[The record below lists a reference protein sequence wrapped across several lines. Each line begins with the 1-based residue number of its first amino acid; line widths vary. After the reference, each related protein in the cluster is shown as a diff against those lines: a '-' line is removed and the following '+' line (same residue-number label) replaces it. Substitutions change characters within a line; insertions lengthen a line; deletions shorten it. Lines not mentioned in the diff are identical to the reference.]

1 MKMTTD
7 ILPEITTPD
16 HNIEICGSTR
26 TVPRTRPQSTRSM
39 VAGPNERKNMKSIST
54 VVALAC
60 GLATFT
66 GCKQNAAPQADDSFA
81 KYGQEFK
88 GKIGRTYAE
97 SQEWY
102 PETKKPN
109 PGTPNVLI
117 ILLDDVGYSQ
127 LGSYGGLIQTPNI
140 DALAAD
146 GLRYNNFHTTALC
159 SPSRATLMAARNPHR
174 IGLGSHALT
183 AMGFPGYNG
192 TPPESA
198 KSIAKDFQHAG
209 YETFALGKWDHTPL
223 PEASQ
228 SGPFLHW
235 ASGEGFDHYYGF
247 MAADAD
253 DYRSLLWNDHRPT
266 ENWVG
271 KPGYHLTIDLAD
283 RAIDSFT
290 SHASI
295 YPDRPF
301 LLFWAPSA
309 MHSPHQVEKKY
320 IDMYKGKFD
329 MGWDKAREMIFAKQM
344 EMKLLPAGTKLSN
357 GIPEIPRWDSLS
369 AEQKKLYIRQM
380 EVFAGMLTQTDEQI
394 GRMISALKRTGQYDN
409 TLIILTSDN
418 GTSGEGGLNG
428 TFNESRV
435 INAQQTTL
443 EENMKHY
450 DEWGGPNTYPHY
462 HAGWAMAG
470 NTPFKYCKQIVHN
483 GGVADPLIITWPKG
497 IKAKGEIRNQYSF
510 ITDIM
515 ATALEATGTQFM
527 DEIDGVKQMPI
538 DGKSLLYSFDNAAA
552 PSART
557 EQYYEQLGNRA
568 MYKDGWKAVTI
579 HGNRMPW
586 IVGGTFPFD
595 KDVWE
600 LYNLN
605 EDFSETN
612 NLAASNPAKLAELQ
626 KLWDEQAWKNNV
638 YPLYDNVAN
647 RLAKQFS
654 RAFGDRKIFTYY
666 WPGAQRI
673 PEAVSAPIKNTSHTI
688 ETTLDLKGNEE
699 GVIVACGGVNGGYT
713 LFIADH
719 KLHYEYNDLN
729 VHRYAI
735 VSPILPTGKVDLK
748 FNFIKTGMLKG
759 TGELWVNGKKV
770 AEGPLDHTVPGSFS
784 LSETFDVGVD
794 NGTPVSNNYKQ
805 KDHFPFSG
813 QIDKVTIS
821 ITAPD
826 TDLVKEAAETEIVD

>member
-1 MKMTTD
+1 MK
-7 ILPEITTPD
+7 
-16 HNIEICGSTR
+16 N
-26 TVPRTRPQSTRSM
+26 
-39 VAGPNERKNMKSIST
+39 IST

-60 GLATFT
+60 GLASLT
-66 GCKQNAAPQADDSFA
+66 GCKQNATPQVDDSVA

-88 GKIGRTYAE
+88 GKIGKTYAE

-102 PETKKPN
+102 PETRKPK
-109 PGTPNVLI
+109 PGAPNVLI
-117 ILLDDVGYSQ
+117 ILLDDVGFSQ
-127 LGSYGGLIQTPNI
+127 LGSYGGLVQTPNL

-159 SPSRATLMAARNPHR
+159 SPSRATMMSARNPHR

-253 DYRSLLWNDHRPT
+253 DYRTLLWNDHRPT

-271 KPGYHLTIDLAD
+271 KPGYHLTTDLAD
-283 RAIDSFT
+283 RAIDNFT

-344 EMKLLPAGTKLSN
+344 AMKLLPAGTKLSN

-369 AEQKKLYIRQM
+369 AEQKKLYTRQM

-394 GRMISALKRTGQYDN
+394 GRMIAALKRTGQYDN
-409 TLIILTSDN
+409 TLIMVTSDN

-515 ATALEATGTQFM
+515 ATALEATSTQFM
-527 DEIDGVKQMPI
+527 EEIDGVKQMPI
-538 DGKSLLYSFDNAAA
+538 DGKSLVFSFDNATA
-552 PSART
+552 PSVRT

-612 NLAASNPAKLAELQ
+612 NLADKNPEKLAELQ
-626 KLWDEQAWKNNV
+626 KAWDEQAWKNNV
-638 YPLYDNVAN
+638 YPLYDDIAN
-647 RLAKQFS
+647 RIAKQFS
-654 RAFGDRKIFTYY
+654 RAFGERKEFVYY

-729 VHRYAI
+729 THRYAI
-735 VSPILPTGKVDLK
+735 VTPILPTGKVDLK

-759 TGELWVNGKKV
+759 TGELYVNGKKV
-770 AEGPLDHTVPGSFS
+770 AEGALDHTVPGSFS
-784 LSETFDVGVD
+784 LSETFDIGVD

-805 KDHFPFSG
+805 KDHFPFTG
-813 QIDKVTIS
+813 QLNKVAIN

-826 TDLVKEAAETEIVD
+826 TDTQLEARDVEVVD

>member
-1 MKMTTD
+1 VNLKETTIMKTKT
-7 ILPEITTPD
+7 IL
-16 HNIEICGSTR
+16 
-26 TVPRTRPQSTRSM
+26 
-39 VAGPNERKNMKSIST
+39 A
-54 VVALAC
+54 ALS
-60 GLATFT
+60 LAL
-66 GCKQNAAPQADDSFA
+66 GASAWAQDAAPSNDDSFA

-88 GKIGRTYAE
+88 GKIGRTYTE
-97 SQEWY
+97 SVEWY
-102 PETKKPN
+102 PETTKPK
-109 PGTPNVLI
+109 PGTPNVFI

-127 LGSYGGLIQTPNI
+127 IGCYGGLIKTPNI

-159 SPSRATLMAARNPHR
+159 SPSRAALMAGRNPHR

-209 YETFALGKWDHTPL
+209 FETIALGKWDHTPL

-253 DYRSLLWNDHRPT
+253 DFRSLLWNDHRPSET
-266 ENWVG
+266 WMG
-271 KPGYHLTIDLAD
+271 KPGYHLTSDLAD

-301 LLFWAPSA
+301 FLFWAPSA
-309 MHSPHQVEKKY
+309 MHSPHQVAQKY

-329 MGWDKAREMIFAKQM
+329 MGWDKTREMIFAKQM

-357 GIPEIPRWDSLS
+357 GIPEIPKWDSLS
-369 AEQKKLYIRQM
+369 AEQKKLYTRQM
-380 EVFAGMLTQTDEQI
+380 EVFAGMMTQTDEQI
-394 GRMISALKRTGQYDN
+394 GRMITTLKRIGQYDN
-409 TLIILTSDN
+409 TLVMLTSDN

-435 INAQQTTL
+435 LNGQQTTL

-497 IKAKGEIRNQYSF
+497 IQAKGEVRNQYSF

-515 ATALEATGTQFM
+515 PTALEATDTKFM
-527 DEIDGVKQMPI
+527 EEIDGVKQMPL
-538 DGKSLLYSFDNAAA
+538 DGKSLVYSFDRAAA

-586 IVGGTFPFD
+586 VVAGTFPFE

-605 EDFSETN
+605 EDFSETE
-612 NLAASNPAKLAELQ
+612 NLAASNPEKLEELK

-638 YPLYDNVAN
+638 YPLYDDPAT
-647 RLAKQFS
+647 RIAKQFR
-654 RAFGDRKIFTYY
+654 RAFGDRKSFTYY
-666 WPGAQRI
+666 WPGAERI
-673 PEAVSAPIKNTSHTI
+673 AEAVSAPIKNTSHTI
-688 ETTLDLKGNEE
+688 ETTLNLKGNEE
-699 GVIVACGGVNGGYT
+699 GVIVACGGLNGGYT

-719 KLHYEYNDLN
+719 KLHYEYNNLN
-729 VHRYAI
+729 VNRYAI
-735 VSPILPTGKVDLK
+735 VSPALPTGKVDLK

-759 TGELWVNGKKV
+759 TGELYVNGKKV
-770 AEGPLDHTVPGSFS
+770 AEGALDKTVPGSFS

-794 NGTPVSNNYKQ
+794 NGTPVSNNYKK
-805 KDHFPFSG
+805 KDHFPFTG
-813 QIDKVTIS
+813 QIDKVTINL
-821 ITAPD
+821 TAED
-826 TDLVKEAAETEIVD
+826 TDKAKEVNESAIID

>member
-1 MKMTTD
+1 M
-7 ILPEITTPD
+7 
-16 HNIEICGSTR
+16 NR
-26 TVPRTRPQSTRSM
+26 
-39 VAGPNERKNMKSIST
+39 ERGLLRGLALT
-54 VVALAC
+54 LVFGALA
-60 GLATFT
+60 GVART
-66 GCKQNAAPQADDSFA
+66 DDSFD

-88 GKIGRTYAE
+88 GKIGKTYAE

-102 PETKKPN
+102 PETTKPK

-117 ILLDDVGYSQ
+117 ILLDDVGFAQY
-127 LGSYGGLIQTPNI
+127 GSFGGLIKTSHI

-192 TPPESA
+192 MPPESA

-209 YETFALGKWDHTPL
+209 FETFALGKWDHTPL

-228 SGPFLHW
+228 SGPFRHW
-235 ASGEGFDHYYGF
+235 ASSEGYDHFYGF

-253 DYRSLLWNDHRPT
+253 DFRSLLWEDHRPT

-271 KPGYHLTIDLAD
+271 KPGYHLTTDLAD
-283 RAIDSFT
+283 RAIDNLT

-295 YPDRPF
+295 TPDRPF
-301 LLFWAPSA
+301 FMFWAPSA

-329 MGWDKAREMIFAKQM
+329 MGWDKAREAIFANQM
-344 EMKLLPAGTKLSN
+344 KMGLLPAGTKLSN
-357 GIPEIPRWDSLS
+357 GIPEIPRWDSLN
-369 AEQKKLYIRQM
+369 AQQKKLYARQM
-380 EVFAGMLTQTDEQI
+380 EVFAGMMTQTDEQI
-394 GRMISALKRTGQYDN
+394 GRMIDTLKRTGQYDN
-409 TLIILTSDN
+409 TLIILTADN

-428 TFNESRV
+428 LFNESLV
-435 INAQQTTL
+435 LNGMQASL

-450 DEWGGPNTYPHY
+450 DAWGDPTTYPHY

-483 GGVADPLIITWPKG
+483 GGIADALIITWPKG
-497 IKAKGEIRNQYSF
+497 IQAKGEIRNQYGF
-510 ITDIM
+510 LTDIM

-527 DEIDGVKQMPI
+527 PEIDGVKQLPI
-538 DGKSLLYSFDNAAA
+538 DGISLMYSFANAAA

-586 IVGGTFPFD
+586 IVAGTFPFD

-600 LYNLN
+600 LYDLN

-612 NLAASNPAKLAELQ
+612 DLAAQNPAKLEEL
-626 KLWDEQAWKNNV
+626 KKEWDAQAWKNNV
-638 YPLYDNVAN
+638 YPLYDDIASRVAT
-647 RLAKQFS
+647 QFK
-654 RAFGDRKIFTYY
+654 RAFGDRKTFTYY
-666 WPGAQRI
+666 WPGAERI
-673 PEAVSAPIKNTSHTI
+673 PEAVSAPVKNNSHTI
-688 ETTLDLKGNEE
+688 ETTLTLKGNEQ
-699 GVIVACGGVNGGYT
+699 GVIVACGGLNGGYT

-719 KLHYEYNDLN
+719 KLHYDYNFLN
-729 VHRYAI
+729 SQRYSI
-735 VSPILPTGKVDLK
+735 VSPVLPTGKVDIK
-748 FNFIKTGMLKG
+748 FNFIKTGMFKG
-759 TGELWVNGKKV
+759 TGELYVNGKKV
-770 AEGPLDHTVPGSFS
+770 ATGPIDKTVPGSFS
-784 LSETFDVGVD
+784 LSESFDIGVD
-794 NGTPVSNNYKQ
+794 NGTPVSNNYKS
-805 KDHFPFSG
+805 KDHFPFTG
-813 QIDKVTIS
+813 QIDKVTIDLLTEGADQPPSDDEGS
-821 ITAPD
+821 IID
-826 TDLVKEAAETEIVD
+826 

>member
-1 MKMTTD
+1 MKK
-7 ILPEITTPD
+7 L
-16 HNIEICGSTR
+16 
-26 TVPRTRPQSTRSM
+26 
-39 VAGPNERKNMKSIST
+39 SI
-54 VVALAC
+54 VLALVC
-60 GLATFT
+60 GLASSTANA
-66 GCKQNAAPQADDSFA
+66 QNAVPQVVDSFA
-81 KYGQEFK
+81 QYGQEFK

-102 PETKKPN
+102 PEATKPK
-109 PGTPNVLI
+109 PGTPNVFI

-127 LGSYGGLIQTPNI
+127 LGSYGGLIQTPNM

-159 SPSRATLMAARNPHR
+159 SPTRAALMASRNPHR

-198 KSIAKDFQHAG
+198 KSIAMDFQHAG
-209 YETFALGKWDHTPL
+209 FETFAVGKWDHTPL
-223 PEASQ
+223 PEASS

-235 ASGEGFDHYYGF
+235 ASGEGFDHFYGF

-253 DYRSLLWNDHRPT
+253 DYRTLLWNDHEPT

-271 KPGYHLTIDLAD
+271 KRGYHLTTDLAD
-283 RAIDSFT
+283 RAIYNIT
-290 SHASI
+290 SHVSI

-301 LLFWAPSA
+301 FMFWAPSA
-309 MHSPHQVEKKY
+309 MHSPHQVEQKY

-329 MGWDKAREMIFAKQM
+329 MGWDKAREMIFARQM
-344 EMKLLPAGTKLSN
+344 QMNLLPAGTKLSN

-369 AEQKKLYIRQM
+369 AEQKKLYTRQM
-380 EVFAGMLTQTDEQI
+380 EVFAGMLTQTDEQV
-394 GRMISALKRTGQYDN
+394 GRMIAALKRTGQYDN
-409 TLIILTSDN
+409 TLIMLTSDN

-462 HAGWAMAG
+462 HAGWATAG
-470 NTPFKYCKQIVHN
+470 NTPFKYCKQIVFN
-483 GGVADPLIITWPKG
+483 GGVSDPLIVTWPKG
-497 IKAKGEIRNQYSF
+497 IKAKGEIRDQYSF

-515 ATALEATGTQFM
+515 ATALEATGTHFL
-527 DEIDGVKQMPI
+527 DEIDGVKQMSI
-538 DGKSLLYSFDNAAA
+538 DGMSLLYSFDSATA

-568 MYKDGWKAVTI
+568 LYKDGWKAVTI

-586 IVGGTFPFD
+586 VVAGTFPFD

-605 EDFSETN
+605 ADFSETE
-612 NLAASNPAKLAELQ
+612 NLAASNPGKLEEL
-626 KLWDEQAWKNNV
+626 KKEWDAQAWKNNV
-638 YPLYDNVAN
+638 YPLYDDLAN
-647 RLAKQFS
+647 RIAKQFS
-654 RAFGDRKIFTYY
+654 RAFGDRKSFTYY

-673 PEAVSAPIKNTSHTI
+673 PEAVSAPVKNTSHTI
-688 ETTLDLKGNEE
+688 ETVLDLKGNEQ

-719 KLHYEYNDLN
+719 RLHYEYNDLN
-729 VHRYAI
+729 VTRYAI
-735 VSPILPTGKVDLK
+735 VSPVLPTGRVDLK

-759 TGELWVNGKKV
+759 TAELYVNGKRV
-770 AEGPLDHTVPGSFS
+770 AQGTLDHTVPGSFS

-805 KDHFPFSG
+805 KDHFPFTG
-813 QIDKVTIS
+813 QIDKVTI
-821 ITAPD
+821 TLAAPD
-826 TDLVKEAAETEIVD
+826 TDKAKEANDAAEVE